1 MLKTDRVKRQSCFI
15 SCACEF
21 PIETGSWDVFFL
33 IAAVNCNELVIV
45 LLYIFYIAL
54 LEPMWT
60 RFYRGLKGVV
70 HPKIQF

>member
-45 LLYIFYIAL
+45 LLYIFSL
-54 LEPMWT
+54 QHFWNQCGLDFTEV
-60 RFYRGLKGVV
+60 LKG
-70 HPKIQF
+70 